1 MRRFRVLLVLALLVV
16 LGAAGYLAVRGLAA
30 RNELAQA
37 RPQVAKVKE
46 AVLAGDTARAN
57 AALAELQKHAAK
69 ARRHTSGTI
78 WSVGEHLPV
87 LGDDLDGVRRVTV
100 TIDRVATDV
109 LRPLVDVAASVEP
122 SALRVAGNRINTEPL
137 TKAAPALADA
147 ERESAAAQAELADLR
162 PGEMVGP
169 VASAVTDVRRQLDEL
184 VSTTAKASSA
194 AQLLPPMLGS
204 SGKRTYLLAFQNNAE
219 ARGTGGLLGAY
230 GTLEVADG
238 RLRITHLGPNTELRN
253 EKRLPV
259 DLGPDYFD
267 LYGNDPALWVNANE
281 SPHFPYAAQIWLEL
295 YRRQFGT
302 RLDGVIAADPV
313 TMGYLLSVT
322 GPARLAGGERVTGD
336 NAADLTLRDVYAR
349 FPDNNT
355 RRDLFLQQ
363 IARAVFD
370 KVLSGQGEPAAIVTA
385 LTRAVDQ
392 RRLLVYSAQTQ
403 EQAELATTPLSGVV
417 TTGRGPYTGLVIN
430 NAAGS
435 KMDYYLARALR
446 YDQGACTGSRRSS
459 TVRVTL
465 TNTAPSSGLPPY
477 VTLRADRPAL
487 QGAEPAPEG
496 SNVSYVQVYATNG
509 SELVSAT
516 IDGKP
521 LLVIPGRERGKSVFT
536 YRAVLRAGQSQQVV
550 LNLDEPVSRGR
561 IRVLA
566 QPLVKPMTVL
576 ADTRQCA

>member
-1 MRRFRVLLVLALLVV
+1 
-16 LGAAGYLAVRGLAA
+16 AAT
-30 RNELAQA
+30 QA
-37 RPQVAKVKE
+37 
-46 AVLAGDTARAN
+46 G
-57 AALAELQKHAAK
+57 
-69 ARRHTSGTI
+69 
-78 WSVGEHLPV
+78 
-87 LGDDLDGVRRVTV
+87 
-100 TIDRVATDV
+100 
-109 LRPLVDVAASVEP
+109 
-122 SALRVAGNRINTEPL
+122 
-137 TKAAPALADA
+137 
-147 ERESAAAQAELADLR
+147 LADLR
-162 PGEMVGP
+162 PGEMIGP

-204 SGKRTYLLAFQNNAE
+204 GGKRTYLLAFQNNAE

-253 EKRLPV
+253 EQRLPL
-259 DLGPDYFD
+259 DLGSDYFD
-267 LYGNDPALWVNANE
+267 LYGNDPALWVNSNE

-302 RLDGVIAADPV
+302 RLDGVVAADPV

-322 GPARLAGGERVTGD
+322 GPARLAGGEQVTGE
-336 NAADLTLRDVYAR
+336 NAAALTLRDVYAR
-349 FPDNNT
+349 FPSNNT

-370 KVLSGQGEPAAIVTA
+370 KVLSGEGEPTAIVSA
-385 LTRAVDQ
+385 LSRAVEE
-392 RRLLVYSAQTQ
+392 RRLLVYSARDQD
-403 EQAELATTPLSGVV
+403 QAVLAKTPLAGVI
-417 TTGRGPYTGLVIN
+417 TQGRGPYTGLVIN

-446 YDQGACTGSRRSS
+446 YDQGACAGARRSS

-465 TNTAPSSGLPPY
+465 TNTAPPTGLPPY

-487 QGAEPAPEG
+487 QGSEPAPKG
-496 SNVSYVQVYATNG
+496 SNVSFVQVYATAG

-536 YRAVLRAGQSQQVV
+536 YRALLLAGQSQHVV
-550 LNLDEPVSRGR
+550 LNLDEPLSSGPL
-561 IRVLA
+561 RVLA

-576 ADTRQCA
+576 AGTRQCG

>member
-1 MRRFRVLLVLALLVV
+1 M
-16 LGAAGYLAVRGLAA
+16 RGLMA

-37 RPQVAKVKE
+37 RPQVDKVME
-46 AVLAGDTARAN
+46 AVLAGNPARAD

-69 ARRHTSGTI
+69 ARRDTSGTI
-78 WSVGEHLPV
+78 WRLGEHLPV
-87 LGDDLDGVRRVTV
+87 LGDDLDGVRRVTIA
-100 TIDRVATDV
+100 IDRVATDV
-109 LRPLVDVAASVEP
+109 LPPLVDVAASVEP
-122 SALRVAGNRINTEPL
+122 SALRVAGNRIDTDPL
-137 TKAAPALADA
+137 AKAAPALQGA
-147 ERESAAAQAELADLR
+147 ERESAAAQAGLADLR
-162 PGEMVGP
+162 PGEMIGP
-169 VASAVTDVRRQLDEL
+169 VASAVTDVRRQLDQL

-230 GTLEVADG
+230 GTLEVVDG

-253 EKRLPV
+253 ETRLPV
-259 DLGPDYFD
+259 DLGPDYAD
-267 LYGNDPALWVNANE
+267 LYGNDPALWVNSNE

-295 YRRQFGT
+295 YRKQFGKQ
-302 RLDGVIAADPV
+302 LDGVVAADPV

-322 GPARLAGGERVTGD
+322 GPARLASGEQVTGE
-336 NAADLTLRDVYAR
+336 NAASLTLRDVYAR
-349 FPDNNT
+349 FPSNNT

-370 KVLSGQGEPAAIVTA
+370 KVLSGEGEPAAIVTA
-385 LTRAVDQ
+385 LTKAVDQ
-392 RRLLVYSAQTQ
+392 RRLLVYSTQPQ

-417 TTGRGPYTGLVIN
+417 TRGRGPYTGLVIN

-435 KMDYYLARALR
+435 KMDFYLARALR
-446 YDQGACTGSRRSS
+446 YDQGACTGSRRTS

-465 TNTAPSSGLPPY
+465 TNLAPSSGLPPY
-477 VTLRADRPAL
+477 VTLRRDGPAL

-496 SNVSYVQVYATNG
+496 SNVSYVQVYATSG

-516 IDGKP
+516 IDGEP

-536 YRAVLRAGQSQQVV
+536 YRAVLRAGQTQQVV
-550 LNLDEPVSRGR
+550 LNLDEPVSSGR
-561 IRVLA
+561 VRVLV